1 MFVVNQDNKEESVK
15 LVYLVIQVA
24 QVFLVK
30 MDVPVNHV
38 FPAIRV
44 NLVKKVDPVMVFQAQ
59 WVQRETRA
67 SADSQVKMAVLVLLD
82 RKDLVVRQVL
92 LVNRV

>member
-1 MFVVNQDNKEESVK
+1 MNQDNKEESVK

-30 MDVPVNHV
+30 MDVPVNQV
-38 FPAIRV
+38 FLVIRV

-82 RKDLVVRQVL
+82 RKDLVVQQVL